1 MSDVMHWQTNRFV
14 IRLDRPQVMGIVNA
28 TPDSF
33 FDGGSH
39 APVGAAMAY
48 CEQLLQEGA
57 DILDIGG
64 ESTRPG
70 AQQPGLEEELA
81 RVLPVLRHAV
91 RLGVPVSVD
100 TSRPEVIRAALDLG
114 VDIINDV
121 RALVRPDALAA
132 VAAHPRCGVCLM
144 HMQGEPGAMQQAPV
158 YAVDV
163 VAEVVTWLRQRVGQ
177 VQDAGVAL
185 HRIAIDPGIG
195 FGKTAEH
202 NWALLQRQEELRAL
216 GLPML
221 LGWSRK
227 SALGALTGRPVEQRL
242 VASVVAALAS
252 VQRGAQ
258 VVRVHDVAATVD
270 AIKVWR
276 AAGLLPSVMGGDDDR
291 VQGITPDE
299 KTIFRH

>member
-33 FDGGSH
+33 FDGGRH
-39 APVGAAMAY
+39 GPAGAAMAY

-121 RALVRPDALAA
+121 RALVRRDALAT

-144 HMQGEPGAMQQAPV
+144 HMQGEPGAMQQAPA

-163 VAEVVTWLRQRVGQ
+163 VAEVIAWLRQRVGQ
-177 VQDAGVAL
+177 VRDAGVAL
-185 HRIAIDPGIG
+185 NRIAIDPGIG